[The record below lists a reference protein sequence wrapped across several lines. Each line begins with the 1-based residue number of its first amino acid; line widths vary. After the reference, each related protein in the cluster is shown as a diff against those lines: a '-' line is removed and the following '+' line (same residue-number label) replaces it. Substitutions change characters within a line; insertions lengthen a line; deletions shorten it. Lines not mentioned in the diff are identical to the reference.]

1 MARPVTVSIPHSLGQ
16 VEARRRI
23 DEGFGLIQKQL
34 SGGMLGLVSF
44 DRRWESDQMH
54 FEGGG
59 LGQRVSGRFQVL
71 SNSVEIQIDLPD
83 LLATIAEKIAGTLR
97 TTTQKLLEKK

>member
-16 VEARRRI
+16 AEARRRI

-34 SGGMLGLVSF
+34 SGGMLGLMSF
-44 DRRWESDQMH
+44 ERRWEADRMH

-59 LGQRVSGRFQVL
+59 LGQKISGRFEIL
-71 SNSVEIQIDLPD
+71 ADSVQIQIDLPD
-83 LLATIAEKIAGTLR
+83 LLATVAEKIAGTLR
-97 TTTQKLLEKK
+97 TTTQKLLGNK

>member
-34 SGGMLGLVSF
+34 SGSMLGMVSF
-44 DRRWESDQMH
+44 DRRWEADRMH

-59 LGQRVSGRFQVL
+59 LGQKISGRFDIL
-71 SNSVEIQIDLPD
+71 SDSVQIQIDLPD

-97 TTTQKLLEKK
+97 TETQKLLGKK

>member
-1 MARPVTVSIPHSLGQ
+1 MARPVTVHVPHSLGQ

-23 DEGFGLIQKQL
+23 DEGFGLMQKQL

-44 DRRWESDQMH
+44 DRRWEGDRMH

-59 LGQRVSGRFQVL
+59 LGQKITGRFEILADSVLIQV
-71 SNSVEIQIDLPD
+71 DLPD
-83 LLATIAEKIAGTLR
+83 LLAAIAERIAGSVR
-97 TTTQKLLEKK
+97 TEAQKLLGKK